1 MSSSSERP
9 VSGRSTISLFYILAI
24 GAGVMRTLSV
34 GFDIVA
40 LNTFAISP
48 ILYGLVSQWVSFAIT
63 GTLIVI
69 LSIRISREGKRR
81 AVGYEFDPDFG
92 RISLLPLRP
101 MLYLFI
107 AGSFAG
113 ISTFFYYILAG
124 SNDASV
130 VLPYGQLVIIYL
142 LVGDLVAEKDTPTII
157 EIQCIISIMLGVML
171 VGIEPGGFNTL
182 TLLIVLLPMNV
193 SSAITTYFQR
203 KTKRYE
209 LSEGLRVDSLNM
221 RIWSLL
227 FLNIVMTVM
236 SIPFMPDDALIQMM
250 YSFDAGF
257 WLMVGSSIT
266 TFFSLIMYIRAL
278 GRGTMAVVNS
288 LSSISVV
295 LGIPMTL
302 IGSFMLP
309 GAFGIITSDGML
321 WILKIFGVTLV
332 MMGVIALEAS
342 DVRSIVIVNVKPQVG
357 DILPDLFGIK
367 GVESASAV
375 AGKHDYVLSI
385 KSRSLSKART
395 NILNKIQKISGVK
408 HIQTLVILRDYR

>member
-1 MSSSSERP
+1 MSSSRERP
-9 VSGRSTISLFYILAI
+9 VGRHSAISLFYILAI

-40 LNTFAISP
+40 LNTFTISP

-63 GTLIVI
+63 LTLVVV
-69 LSIRISREGKRR
+69 LSFKISREGKKR
-81 AVGYEFDPDFG
+81 ALGYEFDPDFG
-92 RISLLPLRP
+92 RISLLPMKP

-107 AGSFAG
+107 AGAFAG

-124 SNDASV
+124 STDASV

-142 LVGDLVAEKDTPTII
+142 LIGDLVAEKDTPTII
-157 EIQCIISIMLGVML
+157 EIQCVISVMLGVML
-171 VGIEPGGFNTL
+171 VGIEPGGFNIL
-182 TLLIVLLPMNV
+182 TLLIVLIPMNM
-193 SSAITTYFQR
+193 SSAITTFFQR

-221 RIWSLL
+221 RVWSLL
-227 FLNIVMTVM
+227 FLNIVMTLM
-236 SIPFMPDDALIQMM
+236 SIPFMPGDALIQMM
-250 YSFDAGF
+250 YSFDAGSL
-257 WLMVGSSIT
+257 LMVGSSIT
-266 TFFSLIMYIRAL
+266 TFFSLVMYIRAL

-288 LSSISVV
+288 LSSVSVV

-302 IGSFMLP
+302 IGNLILP
-309 GAFGIITSDGML
+309 GAFGVITSDGML

-332 MMGVIALEAS
+332 MMGVISLEAS
-342 DVRSIVIVNVKPQVG
+342 DVRSLVIVNVKPQVG

-367 GVESASAV
+367 GVESASGI
-375 AGKHDYVLSI
+375 AGKHDYILSI

-395 NILNKIQKISGVK
+395 NILNKIQKIPGVM
-408 HIQTLVILRDYR
+408 HVETLVILRDYR

>member
-1 MSSSSERP
+1 MSGSSQRP

-24 GAGVMRTLSV
+24 GAGVMRTFSV

-40 LNTFAISP
+40 LNTFASNP
-48 ILYGLVSQWVSFAIT
+48 IIYGLISQWVSFAIT
-63 GTLIVI
+63 LTLVVI
-69 LSIRISREGKRR
+69 LSIKISREGKRR
-81 AVGYEFDPDFG
+81 ALGYELDPDFG
-92 RISLLPLRP
+92 RISLLPSRP

-124 SNDASV
+124 STDASV

-142 LVGDLVAEKDTPTII
+142 LIGDLVAEKDTPTII
-157 EIQCIISIMLGVML
+157 ELQCVVSIMLGVML
-171 VGIEPGGFNTL
+171 VGIEPGGFNVV

-193 SSAITTYFQR
+193 SSAVTTFLQR

-227 FLNIVMTVM
+227 FLNIIMTAL
-236 SIPFMPDDALIQMM
+236 SIPFIPPDGMNQIMQ
-250 YSFDAGF
+250 SFDAGF
-257 WLMVGSSIT
+257 WLMVGSSVA

-278 GRGTMAVVNS
+278 GRGTTAIVNS

-302 IGSFMLP
+302 IGNFLLP
-309 GAFGIITSDGML
+309 GAFGGIASDSML
-321 WILKIFGVTLV
+321 WVLKIFGVTLV

-342 DVRSIVIVNVKPQVG
+342 DVRSLVIVNVEPQVG
-357 DILPDLFGIK
+357 DILPELFAIK
-367 GVESASAV
+367 GVESVSGL
-375 AGKHDYVLSI
+375 AGKHDYILSI

-395 NILNKIQKISGVK
+395 KILHKIQKIPGVK
-408 HIQTLVILRDYR
+408 QVNTLVILRDHR